1 MNPTA
6 QVHAIERL
14 ADFKDALA
22 RFGVDAQGALDTAAL
37 EIRRTLDELHD
48 RLKFWQA
55 EVYRRQE
62 DVNRA
67 RADLSHARAL
77 RQGEGGRS
85 GTVEQEIALQKARQ
99 RLQEAEEK
107 VERTRRWLRV
117 LPDAVA
123 ELETPSRQLAGML
136 EADLRPGVAHLTDK
150 LAALAAYVALT
161 PPNPVGAGMKP
172 APTEPPPSP
181 AKEPS

>member
-1 MNPTA
+1 MGPSA
-6 QVHAIERL
+6 RVGSIEKLQALHA
-14 ADFKDALA
+14 ALA
-22 RFGVDAQGALDTAAL
+22 RFGGEAQAALDAGRS
-37 EIRRTLDELHD
+37 EVRRTLDGLHD
-48 RLKFWQA
+48 ALRRWQV
-55 EVYRRQE
+55 EVQRRQE

-67 RADLSHARAL
+67 RADLSHARAV
-77 RQGEGGRS
+77 RWGEAGRS

-136 EADLRPGVAHLTDK
+136 EADLRQALALLDGKVAALTAYAE
-150 LAALAAYVALT
+150 LAAR
-161 PPNPVGAGMKP
+161 
-172 APTEPPPSP
+172 EPGKGSP
-181 AKEPS
+181 